1 MLPPIHRW
9 DQVEKPR
16 ASVHI
21 VHGMVEHAGR
31 YARFARALN
40 SAGVSVWGHDAR
52 GHGTNPVPG
61 IPGHFA
67 DSNGWTAVLD
77 DIRAVSREM
86 AATFPHVPLML
97 FAHSMGSFMAQA
109 VIGDQDGPYRG
120 VVLSGT
126 NGPPGALEKAARP
139 IAQLQNQVLGPRRPG
154 TWLKEIVFG
163 RYNRRFA
170 PNRTGFDWLS
180 RDAAEVDK
188 YRDDPLCG
196 FALTAQAWVDFLEG
210 KAILG
215 SASHLQRVPKTLPIH
230 VIAGTRDPV
239 GEEVKGV
246 ERLLGAF
253 AGAGLGRI
261 THKFYD
267 GARHELLNETNR
279 DEVTR
284 DLIAWVDQVLLA
296 QPPEV

>member
-1 MLPPIHRW
+1 
-9 DQVEKPR
+9 
-16 ASVHI
+16 VHI

-40 SAGVSVWGHDAR
+40 SACVSVWGHDVR
-52 GHGTNPVPG
+52 GHGINPVPG

-67 DSNGWTAVLD
+67 DSNGWTAALD

-86 AATFPHVPLML
+86 AATFPRVPLLL

-109 VIGDQDGPYRG
+109 VMADQDGPYRG

-126 NGPPGALEKAARP
+126 NGPPGALEKATRP
-139 IAQLQNQVLGPRRPG
+139 IAQLQKQVLGPRRPG
-154 TWLKEIVFG
+154 TWLKEIIFG

-188 YRDDPLCG
+188 YRNDPLCG

-215 SASHLQRVPKTLPIH
+215 SAAHLQRVPKTLPIH

-253 AGAGLGRI
+253 AGAGLARI

-284 DLIAWVDQVLLA
+284 DLIAWLDQVLLA